1 MPLLVVRSV
10 FTVSLV
16 CGGGG
21 FPRGRRCVRGLDVAA
36 SLVIEVN
43 HVYFVIKED
52 LRRIYGG

>member
-1 MPLLVVRSV
+1 V

-21 FPRGRRCVRGLDVAA
+21 FLGGRRFVRGLDVAA